1 MLRMKKLLEGT
12 ITAIVLIVLVAS
24 VVGFILDRPVF
35 VSYAYSKSMTPTIS
49 KGDLF
54 FMNPLSKGGE
64 VGDIIV
70 FHRRDGWTVHRIF
83 TVVDGGY
90 VTKGD
95 NNVATDQQ
103 DGAYPLVQKGDVVGS
118 VVTIM
123 GHPLVIRGGGAFI
136 ESVRSKLS
144 NVYAIALML
153 LLGVLMTFSSGGKD
167 RKHRGHRKG
176 YLRIRAKTVYAA
188 ISVLIVAGFLF
199 VTVASW
205 GTLAFSYSS
214 TLAGGQREGWYLP
227 GTTFEKNLSV
237 ENRAVYPFHYFLEP
251 KGNRFTLLGEREFTV
266 NGGGAHRVDMRVSV
280 PEDTRVYREE
290 IQVRAYPALLPVGII
305 RPLYELNP
313 YLPLAAYALELTA
326 VLVTFYYL
334 AEIGKGDVLRIR
346 LGRRSLLTKLMGDG

>member
-1 MLRMKKLLEGT
+1 MKKLLEGT
-12 ITAIVLIVLVAS
+12 ITAIVLIILMAS
-24 VVGFILDRPVF
+24 VVGFVLDRPVF
-35 VSYAYSKSMTPTIS
+35 VSYAYSKSMTPTIN

-83 TVVDGGY
+83 AVVDGGY

-103 DGAYPLVQKGDVVGS
+103 DGAYPLVRKENVVGK
-118 VVTIM
+118 VVTVM
-123 GHPLVIRGGGAFI
+123 RHPLVIRGGGAFI
-136 ESVRSKLS
+136 ESVRSKLT
-144 NVYAIALML
+144 NVYAIGIML
-153 LLGVLMTFSSGGKD
+153 LLGVLITFSSGGKE
-167 RKHRGHRKG
+167 RKHRGHRRRF
-176 YLRIRAKTVYAA
+176 LRVRAKTVYAA
-188 ISVLIVAGFLF
+188 ISVLIVVGFLF

-251 KGNRFTLLGEREFTV
+251 KGGRLTLLGEREFTV
-266 NGGGAHRVDMRVSV
+266 NGGGTHVIDMRISV

-290 IQVRAYPALLPVGII
+290 IQVRAYPALLPVRII
-305 RPLYELNP
+305 RPLYDLNP
-313 YLPLAAYALELTA
+313 YLPLVAYALELTA
-326 VLVTFYYL
+326 VLIAFYYL

-346 LGRRSLLTKLMGDG
+346 LGRRSILTKLMGDG